1 MLFLDFKGR
10 HCDRCGSNEQVSI
23 VVSLPLFL
31 GVSNSSAENGQKIL
45 LRPMQLPDQKF
56 GVSLLKKN
64 NHQQETLDTSD
75 DNSSNSATAVS
86 VTKQKISLPE
96 AKFFE
101 VNGLGQVLNPI
112 TLGKD
117 TEFEVFFGRA
127 VEGFLDRKMPITLR
141 LDGSNTVLVND
152 GFIVDDWESFGSN
165 SEDGNIIIS
174 FRGYSCDDCEAR
186 DIKILIDPAIG
197 LGISLTSE
205 KGYRTLLVRK

>member
-1 MLFLDFKGR
+1 
-10 HCDRCGSNEQVSI
+10 
-23 VVSLPLFL
+23 
-31 GVSNSSAENGQKIL
+31 
-45 LRPMQLPDQKF
+45 
-56 GVSLLKKN
+56 
-64 NHQQETLDTSD
+64 
-75 DNSSNSATAVS
+75 
-86 VTKQKISLPE
+86 
-96 AKFFE
+96 
-101 VNGLGQVLNPI
+101 
-112 TLGKD
+112 
-117 TEFEVFFGRA
+117 
-127 VEGFLDRKMPITLR
+127 MPITLR